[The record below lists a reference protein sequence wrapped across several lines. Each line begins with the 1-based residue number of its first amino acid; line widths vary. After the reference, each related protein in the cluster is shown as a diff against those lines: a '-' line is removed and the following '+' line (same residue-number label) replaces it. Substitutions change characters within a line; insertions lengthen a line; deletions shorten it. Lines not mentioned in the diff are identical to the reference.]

1 MRQKLWRAPSRR
13 VATLLGAGLALTAFG
28 SGLASS
34 SAEPVKRGAGADA
47 TVFIRDGRTI
57 GQLRFVG
64 PEAVQTGDSLRV
76 INKSRPRRVGPH
88 TFSLVTRAS
97 LPKTR
102 PQRRACFAPNRICRE
117 IAQWHGS
124 NGNTPPTINPAE
136 AGKKGWDVM
145 GNATRKGDSWFTGN
159 RPNTSITQNVSVDNP
174 DTPTRLFY
182 FCAIHPWMKGS
193 FKVLPRGGA

>member
-1 MRQKLWRAPSRR
+1 M
-13 VATLLGAGLALTAFG
+13 ATLVGAGLALTVFG

-34 SAEPVKRGAGADA
+34 SAGPVQRAADA

-64 PEAVQTGDSLRV
+64 PDTIRTGDSLRV
-76 INKSRPRRVGPH
+76 INKSSARRVGPH
-88 TFSLVTRAS
+88 TFSLVTRSS
-97 LPKTR
+97 LPRTR
-102 PQRRACFAPNRICRE
+102 AQRRSCFAPNRICRE
-117 IAQWHGS
+117 IARWHGS

-145 GNATRKGDSWFTGN
+145 GNTDRVGDSWFTGG
-159 RPNTSITQNVSVDNP
+159 RPNASTTQDVSVDNP

-182 FCAIHPWMKGS
+182 LCAIHPWMKGS
-193 FKVLPRGGA
+193 VKVLPRGGA